1 MTSVHRLRGPVLAL
15 AIGFGLVI
23 AAVIGILLAVGNS
36 NPQPPSIAGSSQ
48 KGVLERA
55 ASPPPLLGGNPLGG
69 GGGGAGGGTGGGG
82 GGTGGGGATGSL
94 TVGTISLSPPRGWT
108 LTQRNNISVTLEDPG
123 RNGLLGLL
131 SGTLQGSPTTVQ
143 FAQSLVNSIFQG
155 TTNASVCG
163 KVTNGPVPNGPQGIV
178 VPLCYTIVPQN
189 GQALQLYTI
198 LVVAVSGR
206 LGMVVKFIT
215 PAQTA
220 VLNAFL
226 SESNAVLPTIK
237 WRLLT

>member
-1 MTSVHRLRGPVLAL
+1 MTNVHRLNGRALAL

-23 AAVIGILLAVGNS
+23 AALIGILLAIGNS
-36 NPQPPSIAGSSQ
+36 KPQPPSLAGGTQ
-48 KGVLERA
+48 KGVLARA
-55 ASPPPLLGGNPLGG
+55 ATPPPLLGGNPLGG
-69 GGGGAGGGTGGGG
+69 GGGGAGGGGGG

-94 TVGTISLSPPRGWT
+94 TIGTISLSPPRGWT
-108 LTQRNNISVTLEDPG
+108 LTQKNNISLTLEDPG
-123 RNGLLGLL
+123 KNGLLGLL
-131 SGTLQGSPTTVQ
+131 SGTLQGTPTTVQ

-155 TTNASVCG
+155 TTNASICG

-198 LVVAVSGR
+198 LVVAVSAR
-206 LGMVVKFIT
+206 LGMVVKFVT
-215 PAQTA
+215 PAQTSI
-220 VLNAFL
+220 LNAFL